1 MKKKII
7 VSIFLV
13 GLGTLVFM
21 YQDRFLNAIETLGDQ
36 SIILTTLIAT
46 LLSLFPVIPYPLI
59 GGLIGAA
66 YGPYLGSLVTWLG
79 SSIASILF
87 FTFIRYGYQDIG
99 LKMIHRYQLTS
110 TITRLFEKNA
120 FMTIFITRLIP
131 IIPSILVNAY
141 SALSRVSPMHYI
153 VASSLGKVPSMI
165 LFATVG
171 HALFN
176 DPQQLM
182 IVILYYLAFLLF
194 VYGCYRLWLR
204 TSRYKKEI

>member
-1 MKKKII
+1 
-7 VSIFLV
+7 
-13 GLGTLVFM
+13 
-21 YQDRFLNAIETLGDQ
+21 
-36 SIILTTLIAT
+36 
-46 LLSLFPVIPYPLI
+46 
-59 GGLIGAA
+59 
-66 YGPYLGSLVTWLG
+66 
-79 SSIASILF
+79 
-87 FTFIRYGYQDIG
+87 
-99 LKMIHRYQLTS
+99 
-110 TITRLFEKNA
+110 
-120 FMTIFITRLIP
+120 
-131 IIPSILVNAY
+131 
-141 SALSRVSPMHYI
+141 MHYI

>member
-21 YQDRFLNAIETLGDQ
+21 YQNHFLSAIETLGDQ

-99 LKMIHRYQLTS
+99 LKMMHRYQLTS
-110 TITRLFEKNA
+110 KITSLFEKNA

-131 IIPSILVNAY
+131 IIPSILVNTY
-141 SALSRVSPMHYI
+141 SALSRVPPMHYI

-171 HALFN
+171 YTLFN
-176 DPQQLM
+176 DPQQLV
-182 IVILYYLAFLLF
+182 IVIFYYLAFLLF
-194 VYGCYRLWLR
+194 VYGGYRLWLR
-204 TSRYKKEI
+204 ANRLKKEL